1 MKNDKID
8 KLKENYNNIE
18 IPKELDDVI
27 NDAFNE
33 SENKKLENN
42 KKDWRRNM
50 KKWYASAAAVGLNIE
65 IPKELDDVINDA
77 FNESENKKLE
87 NNKKDW
93 RRNMKKWY
101 ASAAAV
107 GLIIVSVNAS
117 STFAK
122 SLENIPVIG
131 NIIRVVN
138 FNNYRIDKDG
148 MDVSISLP
156 EVSSDSKDLE
166 YKLNKEFEKEGK
178 EAYKKYEAEVEK
190 LEKEGKTTQT
200 VAEND
205 KTLSVAIYNTET
217 EASASTSR
225 KIYNI
230 DKKDKTILTLEGM
243 FGNND
248 YVDVLSKNIL
258 SQMKERTKKDS
269 NDVYFVDHTFK
280 IKKDQPFYIND
291 KGELVICFDEYEV
304 APGSAGLVE
313 FVIPSNVVSKLM
325 K

>member
-27 NDAFNE
+27 NDAFKE
-33 SENKKLENN
+33 SEDKKIENN

-50 KKWYASAAAVGLNIE
+50 K
-65 IPKELDDVINDA
+65 
-77 FNESENKKLE
+77 
-87 NNKKDW
+87 
-93 RRNMKKWY
+93 NMKKWY
-101 ASAAAV
+101 ASVAAV

-117 STFAK
+117 STFAT

-131 NIIRVVN
+131 NIIKIVN
-138 FNNYRIDKDG
+138 FNNYRINKDG

-178 EAYKKYEAEVEK
+178 EAYKKYEAEVAK
-190 LEKEGKTTQT
+190 LEKEGKTTHKSADIWSET
-200 VAEND
+200 IAEND
-205 KTLSVAIYNTET
+205 KTASIAIYNTEI
-217 EASASTSR
+217 EASAATSR

-230 DKKDKTILTLEGM
+230 NKEDKTVLTLEGM

-248 YVDVLSKNIL
+248 YVDILSKNIL

-269 NDVYFVDHTFK
+269 NDVYFVDNTFK
-280 IKKDQPFYIND
+280 IKKDQTFYIND

-313 FVIPSNVVSKLM
+313 FVIPSNIVSKLM

>member
-50 KKWYASAAAVGLNIE
+50 K
-65 IPKELDDVINDA
+65 
-77 FNESENKKLE
+77 
-87 NNKKDW
+87 
-93 RRNMKKWY
+93 NMKKWY

-190 LEKEGKTTQT
+190 LEKEGKTPHKSEEMWSET

-269 NDVYFVDHTFK
+269 NDVYFVDNTFK
-280 IKKDQPFYIND
+280 IKKDQPFYINN

-313 FVIPSNVVSKLM
+313 FVIPSNIVSKLM

>member
-27 NDAFNE
+27 NDAFKE
-33 SENKKLENN
+33 SEDKKIENN

-50 KKWYASAAAVGLNIE
+50 K
-65 IPKELDDVINDA
+65 
-77 FNESENKKLE
+77 
-87 NNKKDW
+87 
-93 RRNMKKWY
+93 NMKKWY

-117 STFAK
+117 STFAT

-131 NIIRVVN
+131 NIIKIVN
-138 FNNYRIDKDG
+138 FNNYRINKDG

-178 EAYKKYEAEVEK
+178 EAYKKYEAEVAK
-190 LEKEGKTTQT
+190 LEKEGKTTHKSADIWSET
-200 VAEND
+200 IAEND
-205 KTLSVAIYNTET
+205 KTASIAIYNTEI
-217 EASASTSR
+217 EASAATSR

-230 DKKDKTILTLEGM
+230 NKEDKTVLTLEGM

-269 NDVYFVDHTFK
+269 NDVYFVDNTFK

-313 FVIPSNVVSKLM
+313 FVIPSNIVSKLM

>member
-8 KLKENYNNIE
+8 KLKENYNNVE

-27 NDAFNE
+27 NDAFKE
-33 SENKKLENN
+33 SANKEIENN

-50 KKWYASAAAVGLNIE
+50 K
-65 IPKELDDVINDA
+65 
-77 FNESENKKLE
+77 
-87 NNKKDW
+87 
-93 RRNMKKWY
+93 NMKKWY
-101 ASAAAV
+101 ASAAAI

-131 NIIRVVN
+131 NIIKIVD

-156 EVSSDSKDLE
+156 EISSDSKDLE

-178 EAYKKYEAEVEK
+178 EAYKKYEAEVAK
-190 LEKEGKTTQT
+190 LEKEGKTTHKSAEMWSET
-200 VAEND
+200 VAENA

-217 EASASTSR
+217 EASAATSR

-269 NDVYFVDHTFK
+269 NDVYFVDNTFK

>member
-27 NDAFNE
+27 NDAFKE
-33 SENKKLENN
+33 SENKKIENN

-50 KKWYASAAAVGLNIE
+50 K
-65 IPKELDDVINDA
+65 
-77 FNESENKKLE
+77 
-87 NNKKDW
+87 
-93 RRNMKKWY
+93 NMKKWY

-117 STFAK
+117 STFAT

-131 NIIRVVN
+131 NIIKIVN
-138 FNNYRIDKDG
+138 FNNYRINKDG

-178 EAYKKYEAEVEK
+178 EAYKKYEAEVAK
-190 LEKEGKTTQT
+190 LEKEGKTTHKSADIWSET
-200 VAEND
+200 IAEND
-205 KTLSVAIYNTET
+205 KTASIAIYNTEI
-217 EASASTSR
+217 EASAATSR

-230 DKKDKTILTLEGM
+230 NKEDKTVLTLEGM

-269 NDVYFVDHTFK
+269 NDVYFVDNTFK

-313 FVIPSNVVSKLM
+313 FVIPSNIVSKLM

>member
-27 NDAFNE
+27 NDAFKE
-33 SENKKLENN
+33 SENIK
-42 KKDWRRNM
+42 
-50 KKWYASAAAVGLNIE
+50 I
-65 IPKELDDVINDA
+65 
-77 FNESENKKLE
+77 E

-117 STFAK
+117 STFAT

-131 NIIRVVN
+131 NIIKIVN
-138 FNNYRIDKDG
+138 FNNYRINKDG

-178 EAYKKYEAEVEK
+178 EAYKKYEAEVAK
-190 LEKEGKTTQT
+190 LEKEGKTTHKSADIWSET
-200 VAEND
+200 IAEND
-205 KTLSVAIYNTET
+205 KTASIAIYNTEI
-217 EASASTSR
+217 EASAATNR

-230 DKKDKTILTLEGM
+230 NKEDKTVLTLEGM

-269 NDVYFVDHTFK
+269 NDVYFVDNTFK

-313 FVIPSNVVSKLM
+313 FVIPSNIVSKLM

>member
-50 KKWYASAAAVGLNIE
+50 K
-65 IPKELDDVINDA
+65 
-77 FNESENKKLE
+77 
-87 NNKKDW
+87 
-93 RRNMKKWY
+93 NMKKWY

-138 FNNYRIDKDG
+138 FNNYRINKDG

-190 LEKEGKTTQT
+190 LEKEGKTTHKSAEMWSET

-269 NDVYFVDHTFK
+269 NDVYFVDNTFK

>member
-50 KKWYASAAAVGLNIE
+50 KNT
-65 IPKELDDVINDA
+65 
-77 FNESENKKLE
+77 
-87 NNKKDW
+87 
-93 RRNMKKWY
+93 KKWY

-178 EAYKKYEAEVEK
+178 EAYKKYEAEVAE
-190 LEKEGKTTQT
+190 LEKEGKTTHKSAEMWT
-200 VAEND
+200 ESIAEND
-205 KTLSVAIYNTET
+205 KTLSVAIYNTEI

-269 NDVYFVDHTFK
+269 NDVYFVDNTFK
-280 IKKDQPFYIND
+280 IKKEQPFYIND

>member
-8 KLKENYNNIE
+8 KLKENYNNVE

-27 NDAFNE
+27 NDAFKE
-33 SENKKLENN
+33 SANKEIENN

-50 KKWYASAAAVGLNIE
+50 K
-65 IPKELDDVINDA
+65 
-77 FNESENKKLE
+77 
-87 NNKKDW
+87 
-93 RRNMKKWY
+93 NMKKWY
-101 ASAAAV
+101 ASAAAI

-178 EAYKKYEAEVEK
+178 EAYKKYEAEVAK
-190 LEKEGKTTQT
+190 LEKEGKTTHKSAEMWSET
-200 VAEND
+200 VAENA

-217 EASASTSR
+217 EASAATSR

-269 NDVYFVDHTFK
+269 NDVYFVDNTFK

>member
-27 NDAFNE
+27 NDAFKE
-33 SENKKLENN
+33 SEDKKIENN

-50 KKWYASAAAVGLNIE
+50 K
-65 IPKELDDVINDA
+65 
-77 FNESENKKLE
+77 
-87 NNKKDW
+87 
-93 RRNMKKWY
+93 NMKKWY

-117 STFAK
+117 STFAT

-131 NIIRVVN
+131 NIIKIVN
-138 FNNYRIDKDG
+138 FNNYRINKDG

-178 EAYKKYEAEVEK
+178 EAYKKYEAEVAK
-190 LEKEGKTTQT
+190 LEKEGKTTHKSADIWSET
-200 VAEND
+200 IAEND
-205 KTLSVAIYNTET
+205 KTASIAIYNTEI
-217 EASASTSR
+217 EASAATNR

-230 DKKDKTILTLEGM
+230 NKEDKTVLTLEGT

-269 NDVYFVDHTFK
+269 NDVYFVDNTFK

-313 FVIPSNVVSKLM
+313 FVIPSNIVSKLM

>member
-8 KLKENYNNIE
+8 KLKENYN
-18 IPKELDDVI
+18 
-27 NDAFNE
+27 
-33 SENKKLENN
+33 
-42 KKDWRRNM
+42 
-50 KKWYASAAAVGLNIE
+50 NIE

-190 LEKEGKTTQT
+190 LEKEGKTTHKSAEMWSET
-200 VAEND
+200 VAENA
-205 KTLSVAIYNTET
+205 KTVSVAIYNTET
-217 EASASTSR
+217 EASAATSR

-269 NDVYFVDHTFK
+269 NDVYFVDNTFK

-313 FVIPSNVVSKLM
+313 FVIPSNIVSKLM

>member
-8 KLKENYNNIE
+8 RLKENYNNIE

-33 SENKKLENN
+33 NENKKLENN

-50 KKWYASAAAVGLNIE
+50 K
-65 IPKELDDVINDA
+65 
-77 FNESENKKLE
+77 
-87 NNKKDW
+87 
-93 RRNMKKWY
+93 NMKKWY

-190 LEKEGKTTQT
+190 LEKEVKTTHKYAEMWSET

-269 NDVYFVDHTFK
+269 NDVYFVDNTFK

>member
-27 NDAFNE
+27 NDAFKE
-33 SENKKLENN
+33 SEDKKIENN

-50 KKWYASAAAVGLNIE
+50 K
-65 IPKELDDVINDA
+65 
-77 FNESENKKLE
+77 
-87 NNKKDW
+87 
-93 RRNMKKWY
+93 NMKKWY

-117 STFAK
+117 STFAT

-131 NIIRVVN
+131 NIIKIVN
-138 FNNYRIDKDG
+138 FNNYRINKDG

-178 EAYKKYEAEVEK
+178 EAYKKYEVEVAK
-190 LEKEGKTTQT
+190 LEKEGKTTHKSADIWSET
-200 VAEND
+200 IAEND
-205 KTLSVAIYNTET
+205 KTASIAIYNTEI
-217 EASASTSR
+217 EASAATNR

-230 DKKDKTILTLEGM
+230 NKEDKTVLTLEGM

-269 NDVYFVDHTFK
+269 NDVYFVDNTFK
-280 IKKDQPFYIND
+280 IKKDQPFYINN

-304 APGSAGLVE
+304 APGSTGLVE
-313 FVIPSNVVSKLM
+313 FVIPSNIVSKLM

>member
-50 KKWYASAAAVGLNIE
+50 KKWYASAAAI
-65 IPKELDDVINDA
+65 
-77 FNESENKKLE
+77 
-87 NNKKDW
+87 
-93 RRNMKKWY
+93 
-101 ASAAAV
+101 

-178 EAYKKYEAEVEK
+178 EAYKKYEAEVAE
-190 LEKEGKTTQT
+190 LEKEGKTTHKSAEIWT
-200 VAEND
+200 ESIAEND

-217 EASASTSR
+217 EASAATSR

-269 NDVYFVDHTFK
+269 NDVYFVDNTFK

>member
-27 NDAFNE
+27 NDAFKE
-33 SENKKLENN
+33 SENIK
-42 KKDWRRNM
+42 
-50 KKWYASAAAVGLNIE
+50 I
-65 IPKELDDVINDA
+65 
-77 FNESENKKLE
+77 E

-117 STFAK
+117 STFAT

-131 NIIRVVN
+131 NIIKIVN
-138 FNNYRIDKDG
+138 FNNYRINKDG

-178 EAYKKYEAEVEK
+178 EAYKKYEAEVAK
-190 LEKEGKTTQT
+190 LEKEGKTTHKSADIWSET
-200 VAEND
+200 IAEND
-205 KTLSVAIYNTET
+205 KTASIAIYNTEI
-217 EASASTSR
+217 EASAATNR

-230 DKKDKTILTLEGM
+230 NKEDKTVLTLEGM

-269 NDVYFVDHTFK
+269 NDVYFVDNTFK
-280 IKKDQPFYIND
+280 IKKDQPFYINN

-313 FVIPSNVVSKLM
+313 FVIPSNIVSKLM

>member
-50 KKWYASAAAVGLNIE
+50 K
-65 IPKELDDVINDA
+65 
-77 FNESENKKLE
+77 
-87 NNKKDW
+87 
-93 RRNMKKWY
+93 NMKKWY

-156 EVSSDSKDLE
+156 EVSSDNKDLE

-178 EAYKKYEAEVEK
+178 EAYKKYEAEVAE
-190 LEKEGKTTQT
+190 LEKEGKTTHKSAEMWT
-200 VAEND
+200 ESIAENA
-205 KTLSVAIYNTET
+205 KTVSVAIYNTET
-217 EASASTSR
+217 EASAATSR

-269 NDVYFVDHTFK
+269 NDVYFVDNTFK

>member
-8 KLKENYNNIE
+8 KLKENYN
-18 IPKELDDVI
+18 
-27 NDAFNE
+27 
-33 SENKKLENN
+33 
-42 KKDWRRNM
+42 
-50 KKWYASAAAVGLNIE
+50 NIE

-190 LEKEGKTTQT
+190 LEKEGKTTHKSAEMWSET

-205 KTLSVAIYNTET
+205 KTLSVAIYNTEI

-313 FVIPSNVVSKLM
+313 FVIPSNIVSKLM

>member
-27 NDAFNE
+27 NDAFKE
-33 SENKKLENN
+33 SEDKKIENN

-50 KKWYASAAAVGLNIE
+50 K
-65 IPKELDDVINDA
+65 
-77 FNESENKKLE
+77 
-87 NNKKDW
+87 
-93 RRNMKKWY
+93 NMKKWY

-117 STFAK
+117 STFAT

-131 NIIRVVN
+131 NIIKIVN
-138 FNNYRIDKDG
+138 FNNYRINKDG

-178 EAYKKYEAEVEK
+178 EAYKKYEAEVAK
-190 LEKEGKTTQT
+190 LEKEGKTTHKSAEVWSET
-200 VAEND
+200 IAEND
-205 KTLSVAIYNTET
+205 KIASIAIYNTEI
-217 EASASTSR
+217 EASAATSR

-230 DKKDKTILTLEGM
+230 NKENKTVLTLEGM

-269 NDVYFVDHTFK
+269 NDVYFVDNTFK
-280 IKKDQPFYIND
+280 IKKDQPFYINN

-313 FVIPSNVVSKLM
+313 FVIPSNIVSKLM

>member
-27 NDAFNE
+27 NDAFKE
-33 SENKKLENN
+33 SEDKKIENN

-50 KKWYASAAAVGLNIE
+50 K
-65 IPKELDDVINDA
+65 
-77 FNESENKKLE
+77 
-87 NNKKDW
+87 
-93 RRNMKKWY
+93 NMKKWY

-117 STFAK
+117 STFAT

-131 NIIRVVN
+131 NIIKIVN
-138 FNNYRIDKDG
+138 FNNYRINKDG

-178 EAYKKYEAEVEK
+178 EAYKKYEAEVAK
-190 LEKEGKTTQT
+190 LEKEGKTTHKSADIWSET
-200 VAEND
+200 IAEND
-205 KTLSVAIYNTET
+205 KTASIAIYNTEI
-217 EASASTSR
+217 EASAATSR

-230 DKKDKTILTLEGM
+230 NKENKTVLTLEGM

-269 NDVYFVDHTFK
+269 NDVYFVDNTFK
-280 IKKDQPFYIND
+280 IKKDQPFYINN

-304 APGSAGLVE
+304 APGSTGLVE
-313 FVIPSNVVSKLM
+313 FVIPSNIVSKLM

>member
-27 NDAFNE
+27 NDAFKE
-33 SENKKLENN
+33 SEDKKIENN

-50 KKWYASAAAVGLNIE
+50 K
-65 IPKELDDVINDA
+65 
-77 FNESENKKLE
+77 
-87 NNKKDW
+87 
-93 RRNMKKWY
+93 NMKKWY

-117 STFAK
+117 STFAT

-131 NIIRVVN
+131 NIIKIVN
-138 FNNYRIDKDG
+138 FNNYRINKDG

-178 EAYKKYEAEVEK
+178 EAYKKYEAEVAK
-190 LEKEGKTTQT
+190 LEKEGKTTHKSADVWSET
-200 VAEND
+200 IAEND
-205 KTLSVAIYNTET
+205 KTASIAIYNTEI
-217 EASASTSR
+217 EASAATSR

-230 DKKDKTILTLEGM
+230 NKEDKTVLTLEGM

-269 NDVYFVDHTFK
+269 NDVYFVDNTFK

-313 FVIPSNVVSKLM
+313 FVIPSNIVSKLM

>member
-27 NDAFNE
+27 NDAFNK

-50 KKWYASAAAVGLNIE
+50 K
-65 IPKELDDVINDA
+65 
-77 FNESENKKLE
+77 
-87 NNKKDW
+87 
-93 RRNMKKWY
+93 NMKKWY

-156 EVSSDSKDLE
+156 EVSSDNKDLE
-166 YKLNKEFEKEGK
+166 YKLNKKFEKEGK
-178 EAYKKYEAEVEK
+178 EAYKKYEAEVAK
-190 LEKEGKTTQT
+190 LEKEGKTTHKSAEMWSET
-200 VAEND
+200 VAENA
-205 KTLSVAIYNTET
+205 KTVSVAIYNTET
-217 EASASTSR
+217 EASAATSR

-230 DKKDKTILTLEGM
+230 NKEDKTILTLEGM

-248 YVDVLSKNIL
+248 YVDALSKNIL

-269 NDVYFVDHTFK
+269 NDVYFVDNTFK

>member
-8 KLKENYNNIE
+8 KLKENYN
-18 IPKELDDVI
+18 
-27 NDAFNE
+27 
-33 SENKKLENN
+33 
-42 KKDWRRNM
+42 
-50 KKWYASAAAVGLNIE
+50 NIE

-190 LEKEGKTTQT
+190 LEKEGKTTHKSAEMWT
-200 VAEND
+200 ESIAENA
-205 KTLSVAIYNTET
+205 KTVSVAIYNTET

-269 NDVYFVDHTFK
+269 NDVYFVDNTFK

>member
-50 KKWYASAAAVGLNIE
+50 KKWYASAAAI
-65 IPKELDDVINDA
+65 
-77 FNESENKKLE
+77 
-87 NNKKDW
+87 
-93 RRNMKKWY
+93 
-101 ASAAAV
+101 

-190 LEKEGKTTQT
+190 LEKEGKTTHKSAEMWT
-200 VAEND
+200 ESIAENA
-205 KTLSVAIYNTET
+205 KTVSVAIYNTET
-217 EASASTSR
+217 EASAATSR

-269 NDVYFVDHTFK
+269 NDVYFVDNTFK

>member
-8 KLKENYNNIE
+8 KLKENYN
-18 IPKELDDVI
+18 
-27 NDAFNE
+27 
-33 SENKKLENN
+33 
-42 KKDWRRNM
+42 
-50 KKWYASAAAVGLNIE
+50 NIE

-131 NIIRVVN
+131 NIIKVVN

-178 EAYKKYEAEVEK
+178 EAYKKYEAEVAK
-190 LEKEGKTTQT
+190 LEKEGKTTHKSAEMWSET
-200 VAEND
+200 VAENA

-217 EASASTSR
+217 EASAATSR

-269 NDVYFVDHTFK
+269 NDVYFVDNTFK

>member
-27 NDAFNE
+27 NDAFKE
-33 SENKKLENN
+33 SEDKKIENN

-50 KKWYASAAAVGLNIE
+50 K
-65 IPKELDDVINDA
+65 
-77 FNESENKKLE
+77 
-87 NNKKDW
+87 
-93 RRNMKKWY
+93 NMKKWY

-117 STFAK
+117 STFAT

-131 NIIRVVN
+131 NIIKIVN
-138 FNNYRIDKDG
+138 FNNYRINKDG

-178 EAYKKYEAEVEK
+178 EAYKKYEVEVAK
-190 LEKEGKTTQT
+190 LEKEGKTTHKSADIWSET
-200 VAEND
+200 IAEND
-205 KTLSVAIYNTET
+205 KTASIAIYNTEI
-217 EASASTSR
+217 EASAATSR

-230 DKKDKTILTLEGM
+230 NKEDKTVLTLEGM
-243 FGNND
+243 FRNND

-269 NDVYFVDHTFK
+269 NDVYFVDNTFK

-313 FVIPSNVVSKLM
+313 FVISSNIVSKLM

>member
-18 IPKELDDVI
+18 IPK
-27 NDAFNE
+27 
-33 SENKKLENN
+33 K
-42 KKDWRRNM
+42 
-50 KKWYASAAAVGLNIE
+50 
-65 IPKELDDVINDA
+65 LDDVINDA

-131 NIIRVVN
+131 NIIKVVN

-178 EAYKKYEAEVEK
+178 EAYKKYEAEVAE
-190 LEKEGKTTQT
+190 LEKEGKTTHKSAEMWSET

-217 EASASTSR
+217 EASAATSR

-269 NDVYFVDHTFK
+269 NDVYFVDNTFK

>member
-27 NDAFNE
+27 NDAFKE
-33 SENKKLENN
+33 SENIK
-42 KKDWRRNM
+42 
-50 KKWYASAAAVGLNIE
+50 I
-65 IPKELDDVINDA
+65 
-77 FNESENKKLE
+77 E

-117 STFAK
+117 STFAT

-131 NIIRVVN
+131 NIIKIVN
-138 FNNYRIDKDG
+138 FNNYRINKDG

-178 EAYKKYEAEVEK
+178 EAYKKYEAEVAK
-190 LEKEGKTTQT
+190 LEKEGKTTHKSADIWSET
-200 VAEND
+200 IAEND
-205 KTLSVAIYNTET
+205 KTASIAIYNTEI
-217 EASASTSR
+217 EASAATSR

-230 DKKDKTILTLEGM
+230 NKENKTVLTLEGM

-269 NDVYFVDHTFK
+269 NDVYFVDNTFK
-280 IKKDQPFYIND
+280 IKKDQPFYINN

-313 FVIPSNVVSKLM
+313 FVIPSNIVSKLM

>member
-1 MKNDKID
+1 MKNDKIN

-27 NDAFNE
+27 NDAFKE
-33 SENKKLENN
+33 SEDKKIENN

-50 KKWYASAAAVGLNIE
+50 K
-65 IPKELDDVINDA
+65 
-77 FNESENKKLE
+77 
-87 NNKKDW
+87 
-93 RRNMKKWY
+93 NMKKWY

-117 STFAK
+117 STFAT

-131 NIIRVVN
+131 NIIKIVN
-138 FNNYRIDKDG
+138 FNNYRINKDG

-178 EAYKKYEAEVEK
+178 EAYKKYEAEVAK
-190 LEKEGKTTQT
+190 LEKEGKTTHKSADIWSET
-200 VAEND
+200 IAEND
-205 KTLSVAIYNTET
+205 KTASIAIYNTEI
-217 EASASTSR
+217 EASAATSR

-230 DKKDKTILTLEGM
+230 NKEDKTVLTLEGM

-269 NDVYFVDHTFK
+269 NDVYFVDNTFK

-313 FVIPSNVVSKLM
+313 FVIPSNIVSKLM

>member
-27 NDAFNE
+27 NDAFN
-33 SENKKLENN
+33 K
-42 KKDWRRNM
+42 
-50 KKWYASAAAVGLNIE
+50 
-65 IPKELDDVINDA
+65 
-77 FNESENKKLE
+77 SENKKLE

-156 EVSSDSKDLE
+156 EVSSDNKDLE
-166 YKLNKEFEKEGK
+166 YKLNKKFEKEGK
-178 EAYKKYEAEVEK
+178 EAYKKYEAEVAK
-190 LEKEGKTTQT
+190 LEKEGKTTHKSAEMWSET
-200 VAEND
+200 VAENA
-205 KTLSVAIYNTET
+205 KTVSVAIYNTET
-217 EASASTSR
+217 EASAATSR

-230 DKKDKTILTLEGM
+230 NKEDKTILTLEGM

-248 YVDVLSKNIL
+248 YVDALSKNIL

-269 NDVYFVDHTFK
+269 NDVYFVDNTFK

>member
-50 KKWYASAAAVGLNIE
+50 K
-65 IPKELDDVINDA
+65 
-77 FNESENKKLE
+77 
-87 NNKKDW
+87 
-93 RRNMKKWY
+93 NMKKWY

-190 LEKEGKTTQT
+190 LEKEGKTTHKSAEMWT
-200 VAEND
+200 ESIAEND

-217 EASASTSR
+217 EASAATSR

-313 FVIPSNVVSKLM
+313 FVIPSNIVSKLM

>member
-50 KKWYASAAAVGLNIE
+50 KKWYASAAAI
-65 IPKELDDVINDA
+65 
-77 FNESENKKLE
+77 
-87 NNKKDW
+87 
-93 RRNMKKWY
+93 
-101 ASAAAV
+101 

-178 EAYKKYEAEVEK
+178 EAYKKYEAEVAE
-190 LEKEGKTTQT
+190 LEKEGKTTHKSAEMWSET

-217 EASASTSR
+217 EASAATSR

-269 NDVYFVDHTFK
+269 NDVYFVDNTFK

>member
-1 MKNDKID
+1 MKNNKID

-50 KKWYASAAAVGLNIE
+50 K
-65 IPKELDDVINDA
+65 
-77 FNESENKKLE
+77 
-87 NNKKDW
+87 
-93 RRNMKKWY
+93 NMKKWY

-156 EVSSDSKDLE
+156 EVSSDNKDLE

-178 EAYKKYEAEVEK
+178 EAYKKYEAEVAE
-190 LEKEGKTTQT
+190 LEKEGKTTHKSAEIWT
-200 VAEND
+200 ESIAEND

-217 EASASTSR
+217 EASAATSR

-269 NDVYFVDHTFK
+269 NDVYFVDNTFK

>member
-27 NDAFNE
+27 NDAFKE
-33 SENKKLENN
+33 SEDKKIENN

-50 KKWYASAAAVGLNIE
+50 K
-65 IPKELDDVINDA
+65 
-77 FNESENKKLE
+77 
-87 NNKKDW
+87 
-93 RRNMKKWY
+93 NMKKWY
-101 ASAAAV
+101 ASVAAV

-117 STFAK
+117 STFAT

-131 NIIRVVN
+131 NIIKIVN
-138 FNNYRIDKDG
+138 FNNYRINKDG

-178 EAYKKYEAEVEK
+178 EAYKKYEAEVAK
-190 LEKEGKTTQT
+190 LEKEGKTTHKSADIWSET
-200 VAEND
+200 IAEND
-205 KTLSVAIYNTET
+205 KTASIAIYNTEI
-217 EASASTSR
+217 EASAATNR

-230 DKKDKTILTLEGM
+230 NKEDKTVLTLEGM

-269 NDVYFVDHTFK
+269 NDVYFVDNTFK
-280 IKKDQPFYIND
+280 IKKDQTFYIND

-313 FVIPSNVVSKLM
+313 FVIPSNIVSKLM

>member
-50 KKWYASAAAVGLNIE
+50 K
-65 IPKELDDVINDA
+65 
-77 FNESENKKLE
+77 
-87 NNKKDW
+87 
-93 RRNMKKWY
+93 NMKKWY

-178 EAYKKYEAEVEK
+178 EAYKKYEAEVAE
-190 LEKEGKTTQT
+190 LEKEGKTTHKSAEMWSET

-269 NDVYFVDHTFK
+269 NDVYFVDNTFK

>member
-50 KKWYASAAAVGLNIE
+50 K
-65 IPKELDDVINDA
+65 
-77 FNESENKKLE
+77 
-87 NNKKDW
+87 
-93 RRNMKKWY
+93 NMKKWY

-190 LEKEGKTTQT
+190 LEKEGKTTHKSAEMWSET

-217 EASASTSR
+217 EASAATSR

>member
-8 KLKENYNNIE
+8 KLKENYNNVE
-18 IPKELDDVI
+18 IPKELEDVI
-27 NDAFNE
+27 NDAFKE
-33 SENKKLENN
+33 SANKEIENN

-50 KKWYASAAAVGLNIE
+50 K
-65 IPKELDDVINDA
+65 
-77 FNESENKKLE
+77 
-87 NNKKDW
+87 
-93 RRNMKKWY
+93 NMKKWY
-101 ASAAAV
+101 ASAAAI

-131 NIIRVVN
+131 DIIKIVD

-156 EVSSDSKDLE
+156 EISSDSKDLE

-178 EAYKKYEAEVEK
+178 EAYKKYEAEVAK
-190 LEKEGKTTQT
+190 LEKEGKTTHKSAEMWSET
-200 VAEND
+200 VAENA

-217 EASASTSR
+217 EASAATSR

-269 NDVYFVDHTFK
+269 NDVYFVDNTFK

>member
-8 KLKENYNNIE
+8 KLKENYNNVE

-27 NDAFNE
+27 NDAFKE
-33 SENKKLENN
+33 SANKEIENN

-50 KKWYASAAAVGLNIE
+50 K
-65 IPKELDDVINDA
+65 
-77 FNESENKKLE
+77 
-87 NNKKDW
+87 
-93 RRNMKKWY
+93 NMKKWY
-101 ASAAAV
+101 ASAAAI

-131 NIIRVVN
+131 NIIKIVD

-156 EVSSDSKDLE
+156 EISSDSKDLE

-178 EAYKKYEAEVEK
+178 EAYKKYEEEVAK
-190 LEKEGKTTQT
+190 LEKEGKTTHKSAEMWSET
-200 VAEND
+200 VAENA

-217 EASASTSR
+217 EASAATSR

-269 NDVYFVDHTFK
+269 NDVYFVDNTFK

>member
-27 NDAFNE
+27 NDAFKE
-33 SENKKLENN
+33 SEDKKIENN

-50 KKWYASAAAVGLNIE
+50 K
-65 IPKELDDVINDA
+65 
-77 FNESENKKLE
+77 
-87 NNKKDW
+87 
-93 RRNMKKWY
+93 NMKKWY

-117 STFAK
+117 STFAT

-131 NIIRVVN
+131 NIIKIVN
-138 FNNYRIDKDG
+138 FNNYRINKDG

-178 EAYKKYEAEVEK
+178 EAYKKYEAEVAK
-190 LEKEGKTTQT
+190 LEKEGKTTHKSAEVWSET
-200 VAEND
+200 IAEND
-205 KTLSVAIYNTET
+205 KTASIAIYNTEI
-217 EASASTSR
+217 EASAATSR

-230 DKKDKTILTLEGM
+230 NKENKTVLTLEGM

-269 NDVYFVDHTFK
+269 NDVYFVDNTFK

-313 FVIPSNVVSKLM
+313 FVIPSNIVSKLM

>member
-27 NDAFNE
+27 NDAFKE
-33 SENKKLENN
+33 SENIKIENN

-50 KKWYASAAAVGLNIE
+50 K
-65 IPKELDDVINDA
+65 
-77 FNESENKKLE
+77 
-87 NNKKDW
+87 
-93 RRNMKKWY
+93 NMKKWY

-117 STFAK
+117 STFAT

-131 NIIRVVN
+131 NIIKIVN
-138 FNNYRIDKDG
+138 FNNYRINKDG

-178 EAYKKYEAEVEK
+178 EAYKKYEAEVAK
-190 LEKEGKTTQT
+190 LEKEGKTTHKSAEVWSET
-200 VAEND
+200 IAEND
-205 KTLSVAIYNTET
+205 KTASIAIYNTEI
-217 EASASTSR
+217 EASAATNR

-230 DKKDKTILTLEGM
+230 NKEDKTVLTLEGM

-269 NDVYFVDHTFK
+269 NDVYFVDNTFK

-313 FVIPSNVVSKLM
+313 FVIPSNIVSKLM

>member
-8 KLKENYNNIE
+8 KLKENYNNVE
-18 IPKELDDVI
+18 IPKELDAVI
-27 NDAFNE
+27 NDAFKE
-33 SENKKLENN
+33 SANKEIENN

-50 KKWYASAAAVGLNIE
+50 K
-65 IPKELDDVINDA
+65 
-77 FNESENKKLE
+77 
-87 NNKKDW
+87 
-93 RRNMKKWY
+93 NMKKWY
-101 ASAAAV
+101 ASAAAI

-131 NIIRVVN
+131 NIIKIVD

-156 EVSSDSKDLE
+156 EISSDSKDLE

-178 EAYKKYEAEVEK
+178 EAYKKYEAEVAK
-190 LEKEGKTTQT
+190 LEKEGKTTHKSAEMWSET
-200 VAEND
+200 VAENA

-217 EASASTSR
+217 EASAATSR

-230 DKKDKTILTLEGM
+230 DKEDKTILTLEGM

-269 NDVYFVDHTFK
+269 NDVYFVDNTFK